1 MVEFEYGTPRVFV
14 SPYGF
19 WGCWQASSITPK
31 LYLGKDGYWYREFK
45 DFFET
50 KEEIEKILN
59 EDGYRP
65 YFCKE

>member
-1 MVEFEYGTPRVFV
+1 MVELDSGNTRVFV

-19 WGCWQASSITPK
+19 WGCLQASSITPK

-50 KEEIEKILN
+50 KEEIEMLLSKN
-59 EDGYRP
+59 NQ
-65 YFCKE
+65 YFYKD